1 MLWNP
6 ASNFFL
12 LEVFRAREKRGKGE
26 GTEGIL

>member
-12 LEVFRAREKRGKGE
+12 LEVFRVREKRGKGE